1 MLDENKNIPN
11 GGVFKVGYRKDYFT
25 KTPIILGRKRPLIL
39 ASGEKHDTQYAIVE
53 LSEILASHN
62 ERTFETTENYPLNI
76 RGENINDR
84 NYSQDKNAQ
93 AKVLDL
99 AQNFEPEIQI
109 STSVGSSG
117 LPIITVDGVVVSGNN
132 RTMSMKLLADDFK
145 ENYQKYLQILAREI
159 SSFGFAPSVGYA
171 LVTGGKIP
179 LTGSSYSEPKNVKF
193 NQPFLVRIDPDFPEY
208 TTTEMAKYNKDT
220 KKSER
225 PIDKAIKLSSM
236 LLDNQGCFNGIA
248 NLVGKYEVFSDFY
261 NSPSD
266 IKLLQKYL
274 LECSII
280 TENEL
285 NNYFQAST
293 MTNAGKDFLENL
305 LAGMVL
311 NKEALLASEIPGVKQ
326 FKQKIITSL
335 PVLVKNANLPE
346 GSLSKELQDAIIL
359 EQKIVSSG
367 SDFKNYFSQY
377 GLNLE
382 GSGDK
387 NYSKKA
393 LIMNRFLQ
401 KGVKIFKNSLE
412 NYNQSIIDNQ
422 GESLFGEKPT
432 VDEIFN
438 TYIVSRLEP
447 DEIDI
452 INKNSLLLQDKPIE
466 TEKIEVKNIVQP
478 KLDKLDSM
486 KKRLVGLKISLKLI
500 PNSNKRLAVEK
511 RVKALEISIKTAQ
524 NNL

>member
-1 MLDENKNIPN
+1 MIEQNKNIPN
-11 GGVFKVGYRKDYFT
+11 GGVFKVGYRKNYFN
-25 KTPIILGRKRPLIL
+25 KTPILLGRKRPIIL
-39 ASGEKHDTQYAIVE
+39 ASGEKHDSQYAIVE

-62 ERTFETTENYPLNI
+62 ERTFETTPNYPLNI

-93 AKVLDL
+93 AKVLEL

-109 STSVGSSG
+109 STSVGNSG
-117 LPIITVDGVVVSGNN
+117 LPVITVDGVVISGNN
-132 RTMSMKLLADDFK
+132 RTMSMRILVENFP
-145 ENYQKYLQILAREI
+145 ENYRKYLEVLGKEI
-159 SSFGFAPSVGYA
+159 TSFGFYEIGAVRGGENKGKYF
-171 LVTGGKIP
+171 VTNDIGSKIF
-179 LTGSSYSEPKNVKF
+179 EN
-193 NQPFLVRIDPDFPEY
+193 PFLVRIDPDFPEY

-225 PIDKAIKLSSM
+225 PIDKAIKLSSI

-274 LECSII
+274 LECNII

-285 NNYFQAST
+285 NNYFQATT

-311 NKEALLASEIPGVKQ
+311 NKEALLASEVPGVKQ
-326 FKQKIITSL
+326 YKQKLITSL

-346 GSLSKELQDAIIL
+346 GSLSTELQDAIIL
-359 EQKIVSSG
+359 EQKIASSG

-377 GLNLE
+377 GLNLDD
-382 GSGDK
+382 SVTK
-387 NYSKKA
+387 KYSKKA

-401 KGVKIFKNSLE
+401 RGVKIFKSSLE
-412 NYNQSIIDNQ
+412 AYNQSILDNQ

-438 TYIVSRLEP
+438 TYIVSKLEP

-452 INKNSLLLQDKPIE
+452 INKNSLLLQDKPVK
-466 TEKIEVKNIVQP
+466 TEKIEVKDTVQP
-478 KLDKLDSM
+478 KIDKLEGM
-486 KKRLVGLKISLKLI
+486 KKRLQGLKISLKLI
-500 PNSNKRLAVEK
+500 SDNSKRLAVEK
-511 RVKALEISIKTAQ
+511 RVKALEISIKMAQ
-524 NNL
+524 K